1 MKGEKILKI
10 LEVLEEV
17 ATSYLELFDVLIFK
31 QPRGISGV
39 QRELLKVRGKREKLF
54 FTELKEYLKEKE
66 KLTKL
71 LYKLKKEGFI
81 SEDKKKNKLFLTE
94 KGKLKLK
101 ILRRRKLFEENKNK
115 EDKKENKDVIV
126 LIYDIPESERKKR
139 NDLRIFLTLNGF
151 SFIQRSVWIK
161 QGKITEDFINYLKD
175 INVFDYVQIFKI
187 TKQGTIKV
195 S

>member
-17 ATSYLELFDVLIFK
+17 ATNYLELFDILIFK
-31 QPRGISGV
+31 QPRGILGV
-39 QRELLKVRGKREKLF
+39 QRELLKVRGQRKKLF
-54 FTELKEYLKEKE
+54 FTELREYLKEKE

-81 SEDKKKNKLFLTE
+81 SENKKKNKLFLTE

-101 ILRRRKLFEENKNK
+101 ILRRRKFFEENKDK
-115 EDKKENKDVIV
+115 EDKKGNKDVIV

-187 TKQGTIKV
+187 TKKGTIKV
-195 S
+195 T